1 MCGSDKTV
9 FFFWVISQL
18 DHELQ
23 LEGKRYGNSQCG
35 TVS

>member
-1 MCGSDKTV
+1 MCGGDKTV
-9 FFFWVISQL
+9 FFSVISQL

-23 LEGKRYGNSQCG
+23 LDGKRYDNSQCG